1 MASDEVIEGGM
12 EVPGKLKTGSSAVAS
27 ATTLQ
32 LGDTNQHIVSGT
44 TTINAI
50 TVDDWTKGSEI
61 TLIFSGIL
69 TLKHNTAGAA
79 GSANVLLSGSGDL
92 TTAANTVL
100 KLAYDGTYWQEVS
113 RKAA

>member
-12 EVPGKLKTGSSAVAS
+12 EIPGKLKTGSSAVAS

-50 TVDDWTKGSEI
+50 T
-61 TLIFSGIL
+61 
-69 TLKHNTAGAA
+69 A

-92 TTAANTVL
+92 TTAA
-100 KLAYDGTYWQEVS
+100 
-113 RKAA
+113 